1 MNPEKRFGQIEEIL
15 AEALIKIDRIEDLAT
30 KTFGLAETAHS
41 NGEITARGLAS
52 LTIENQRAH
61 QKLSDKIDDVKQQ
74 LDDKIDDVKQQL
86 DDKIDDVK
94 QQLDDKLNSIQGD
107 ITNLKEG
114 QQQIM
119 NFLREKFS

>member
-86 DDKIDDVK
+86 DDK
-94 QQLDDKLNSIQGD
+94 LNSIQGD